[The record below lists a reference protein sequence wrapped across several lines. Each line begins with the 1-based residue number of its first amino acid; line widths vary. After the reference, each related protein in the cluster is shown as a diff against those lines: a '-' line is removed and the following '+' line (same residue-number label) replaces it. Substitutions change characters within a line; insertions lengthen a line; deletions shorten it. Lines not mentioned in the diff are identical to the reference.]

1 MIKTWLFL
9 KKNYYLCTPKIF
21 IKQLNSK
28 NYAKR

>member
-9 KKNYYLCTPKIF
+9 KKNYYLCTLKIF